1 MKIGGVN
8 ALSSLLTDAKLLGTG
23 AIKFGSP
30 DLIILNSGGPATHLA
45 ENSILCGP
53 ANMRV
58 VIRQPEGMPAT
69 EPNNALEGKLELLSE
84 TPTLTAELEEWK
96 HGCWYHSNII
106 SAAGLGDLMN
116 LSLIHI

>member
-30 DLIILNSGGPATHLA
+30 DLVILNSGGPATHLA
-45 ENSILCGP
+45 ENSMLCG
-53 ANMRV
+53 
-58 VIRQPEGMPAT
+58 
-69 EPNNALEGKLELLSE
+69 
-84 TPTLTAELEEWK
+84 
-96 HGCWYHSNII
+96 
-106 SAAGLGDLMN
+106 

>member
-1 MKIGGVN
+1 MRVMKIGGVN
-8 ALSSLLTDAKLLGTG
+8 ALSSLLTDAKLLGTR

-58 VIRQPEGMPAT
+58 VIRQPEGSLSQIMHWRGSW
-69 EPNNALEGKLELLSE
+69 NYSVKLL
-84 TPTLTAELEEWK
+84 
-96 HGCWYHSNII
+96 H
-106 SAAGLGDLMN
+106 
-116 LSLIHI
+116 